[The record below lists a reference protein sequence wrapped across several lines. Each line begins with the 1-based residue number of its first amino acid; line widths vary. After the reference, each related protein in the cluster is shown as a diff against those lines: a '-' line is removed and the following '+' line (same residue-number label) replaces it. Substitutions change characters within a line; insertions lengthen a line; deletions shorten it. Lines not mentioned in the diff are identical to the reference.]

1 MKCLIIGDARLFG
14 SMVAEE
20 LLAYNCDV
28 ALLDEHP
35 LPGKLTREVQRIDC
49 DVDHLASKRSDIEAF
64 KPDSTIHL
72 GARNEL
78 HALSLINTMEGLNS
92 HLVVASSLNVY
103 RANGRVYKTE
113 NVALE
118 DAPIAETAPLRSEP
132 LTAKDPGNDK
142 LHVELALSES
152 TVPST
157 ILRLPPMYGPG
168 DPLRRMYP
176 LIYRMIDKRPFIV
189 IPESQANW
197 RWTHGYMPDMA
208 HGVAL
213 AAMSGTAQSKVYNL
227 GELKTPTIIERISHL
242 ATVFDWEGKL
252 TSLPDAELPDY
263 LITPG
268 DFEQDLEFDSS
279 KIRAELSYKEKGDYY
294 DSLYEVLEWYK
305 SNPPPG
311 YDGKGFDYSAEDEL
325 TALVDRAQQYN

>member
-1 MKCLIIGDARLFG
+1 MKCLVIGDARLFG

-20 LLAYNCDV
+20 LLVYNCDV
-28 ALLDEHP
+28 ALLDDHS
-35 LPGKLTREVQRIDC
+35 LPERLTREVQRIDC
-49 DVDHLASKRSDIEAF
+49 GVDHLASKRGDIEAF
-64 KPDSTIHL
+64 KPDATIHL

-103 RANGRVYKTE
+103 RANARVYKTE
-113 NVALE
+113 NVDLE
-118 DAPIAETAPLRSEP
+118 DAPITETAPLRSEP

-142 LHVELALSES
+142 LHVERALSDS
-152 TVPST
+152 NVPST

-176 LIYRMIDKRPFIV
+176 LIFRMIDKRPFIV

-208 HGVAL
+208 HAVAL

-294 DSLYEVLEWYK
+294 DSLYEVIEWYK
-305 SNPPPG
+305 SNPNPE
-311 YDGKGFDYSAEDEL
+311 YNGKSFDYSAEDAL
-325 TALVDRAQQYN
+325 GALVDKAKRYN